1 MTASDPIPRVERLAE
16 AAPAL
21 RQTAALTGILGG
33 VVAAAELLL
42 FGWDVGET
50 VVGAVVG
57 TCVWGAVYYL
67 TDTTEL
73 VPRGRLL
80 DAPRDVEV
88 DRTSGLF
95 SSRFALIGV
104 ATLCIP
110 LAWLADHFDAG
121 AVFMP
126 GVPFGNAVAALI
138 ALGAVNRWERAH
150 RRRVLYEPDA
160 EDVRPYIGERIQL
173 PR

>member
-1 MTASDPIPRVERLAE
+1 MTGSEPIPRVERLAE

-21 RQTAALTGILGG
+21 RQSAVVGVVIGG

-42 FGWDVGET
+42 FGWDVGQT
-50 VVGAVVG
+50 VVGALVG
-57 TCVWGAVYYL
+57 TGAWGALGYL
-67 TDTTEL
+67 RDKAKL
-73 VPRGRLL
+73 VPRGRLM

-88 DRTSGLF
+88 ERNLMDL
-95 SSRFALIGV
+95 SSRFGLIGL
-104 ATLCIP
+104 ATLCVP
-110 LAWLADHFDAG
+110 VAWLVDRFGVG
-121 AVFMP
+121 AAFMP
-126 GVPFGNAVAALI
+126 GVPFGDAIASLI
-138 ALGAVNRWERAH
+138 ALGGINRWERAH